1 MKKEAFQEIA
11 KHFAESID
19 VKLVFEEGANPC
31 TNGKTIILPTEMNM
45 DYVDQTLGAL
55 LHETAHI
62 RFTDFNFFRPLDQLH
77 RLVGNALEDIRID
90 CKSLRKYPNSKCFY
104 TSLIEDVFERSA
116 EQLAKEELPM
126 KKLKAVIIDAFGMDV
141 ERLYG
146 KEEKWEEIKKC
157 VDDLRPTMY
166 EIYDCAE
173 TKDINQYIDPV
184 LLKIFE
190 TDGKSQPQ
198 QQAGNPQGQPCNGG
212 QGDQSANSQ
221 DDGQQQSQGNGDSE
235 GDSDGDNESDSD
247 GEGDTED
254 DTEEEQDDQQDD
266 NIKDESD
273 KINEAMQKYKD
284 ALEKTAEIESEKREA
299 NEKTNEAS
307 QSWSK
312 TVRSGK
318 TYNTKARKLES
329 KSNWANLTQDE
340 AAKMQHYKNMAQ
352 QRKAELEEIRK
363 EYYEAQDKLRKL
375 NGQGAEEAKAYQQ
388 ALAELKNAGF
398 GQAEGCNLLGFNA
411 LDTDKLMDKNYVE
424 IEYNPTLDEVVKEV
438 LILKQEQFDVEETG
452 RINPRYLHEI
462 YTDVEN
468 LFQEK
473 DEKKIKTRVSIVVD
487 QSGSMGGSRTED
499 CLHAINLLAEAFR
512 KAINQG
518 APGDMRIYAFADDV
532 AMLIDNVDNYKSLDI
547 RAFNNLVYGKS
558 IGGGTN
564 LAKAVN
570 HVVNDV
576 EGDPEYRNIIIIIT
590 DAEVNDSE
598 ISNMVN
604 NISFSDARVL
614 YVAVQANF
622 SYCPNAKDIF
632 GDNNIVNKESACEIL
647 ERVMFQGVQSVN

>member
-1 MKKEAFQEIA
+1 VKKEAFQEIA

-19 VKLVFEEGANPC
+19 VKLVFEDGACPA

-62 RFTDFNFFRPLDQLH
+62 RFTDFNFFKPLDQLH

-126 KKLKAVIIDAFGMDV
+126 KKLKAVIIDAFGMDI

-157 VDDLRPTMY
+157 VEDLRPTMY

-173 TKDINQYIDPV
+173 TKDIHQYIDPV

-212 QGDQSANSQ
+212 QGGEGANSQ
-221 DDGQQQSQGNGDSE
+221 GSGNSE
-235 GDSDGDNESDSD
+235 GEQDGDSDSDSD
-247 GEGDTED
+247 GECDEQNSDENEQD
-254 DTEEEQDDQQDD
+254 DTEQKDDQQDD
-266 NIKDESD
+266 SNIKDESD

-284 ALEKTAEIESEKREA
+284 ALEKTSEIEAEKREA
-299 NEKTNEAS
+299 TEKTSEAS
-307 QSWSK
+307 QEWSK
-312 TVRSGK
+312 AVRSGK

-340 AAKMQHYKNMAQ
+340 VAKMQHYKNMAQ
-352 QRKAELEEIRK
+352 QRKEELEEIRK
-363 EYYEAQDKLRKL
+363 EYYQAQDKLRSL
-375 NGQGAEEAKAYQQ
+375 NGRGAQETAAYQE
-388 ALAELKNAGF
+388 ALAELKSAGF

-487 QSGSMGGSRTED
+487 QSGSMSGSRTED

-532 AMLIDNVDNYKSLDI
+532 AMLIDNVDNYKILDVA
-547 RAFNNLVYGKS
+547 AFSKLVYAKN

-564 LAKAVN
+564 LARAVN

-590 DAEVNDSE
+590 DAEVNDYE

-614 YVAVQANF
+614 YVAVSANF